1 MPAAAAEAV
10 AAVRLQLPAVV
21 VGQPLQLV
29 VAVERMAAVVEHRLP
44 VAEVVVRKL
53 AAVRNTQ
60 AAAAGRR
67 LAADVQP
74 DQHNGSSQTP
84 KSDS

>member
-10 AAVRLQLPAVV
+10 AAVRLQLPAVAA
-21 VGQPLQLV
+21 GQPLQLV
-29 VAVERMAAVVEHRLP
+29 VAVERMTAVVEYRLP
-44 VAEVVVRKL
+44 VVAVVRKL

-67 LAADVQP
+67 QVAAAQP
-74 DQHNGSSQTP
+74 GQHSDLNQTP
-84 KSDS
+84 KSGS

>member
-1 MPAAAAEAV
+1 MPAAAAEAA
-10 AAVRLQLPAVV
+10 AAVRLQLPAVAA
-21 VGQPLQLV
+21 GQPLQLV

-67 LAADVQP
+67 QVAAAQP
-74 DQHNGSSQTP
+74 DQHSGLNQTP
-84 KSDS
+84 KSGS

>member
-1 MPAAAAEAV
+1 MPAVAAGAAAAARLQPPAV
-10 AAVRLQLPAVV
+10 A

-44 VAEVVVRKL
+44 AAAVVRKL

-67 LAADVQP
+67 LVAAA
-74 DQHNGSSQTP
+74 
-84 KSDS
+84 

>member
-1 MPAAAAEAV
+1 MPAVTAEAA
-10 AAVRLQLPAVV
+10 AAVRLQLPAVA

-29 VAVERMAAVVEHRLP
+29 VAVGRMAAVVEHKLP
-44 VAEVVVRKL
+44 VAAVVRKL

-67 LAADVQP
+67 QVAAAQP
-74 DQHNGSSQTP
+74 GQHSGLNQTP

>member
-1 MPAAAAEAV
+1 MPAVAAEAA
-10 AAVRLQLPAVV
+10 AAVRLQLPAAEA
-21 VGQPLQLV
+21 GQPLQLV

-44 VAEVVVRKL
+44 AAAVVRKL

-67 LAADVQP
+67 QVAAAQP
-74 DQHNGSSQTP
+74 DQHSGLNQTP
-84 KSDS
+84 KSGS

>member
-1 MPAAAAEAV
+1 MPAAAAEAA

-29 VAVERMAAVVEHRLP
+29 VAVERMAAVVEYRLP
-44 VAEVVVRKL
+44 VVAVVRKL

-67 LAADVQP
+67 LVAAA
-74 DQHNGSSQTP
+74 
-84 KSDS
+84 

>member
-29 VAVERMAAVVEHRLP
+29 VAVERMAAVVEYKLP
-44 VAEVVVRKL
+44 AAAVVRKL

>member
-10 AAVRLQLPAVV
+10 EAVRLQLPAVV

-44 VAEVVVRKL
+44 VAEVVVSKL

>member
-1 MPAAAAEAV
+1 MPAAAAEA
-10 AAVRLQLPAVV
+10 AAAARLQPPAVA

-44 VAEVVVRKL
+44 VAAVVRKL

-60 AAAAGRR
+60 AAAADRR
-67 LAADVQP
+67 QVAAAQP
-74 DQHNGSSQTP
+74 DQHSDLNQTP
-84 KSDS
+84 KSGS

>member
-1 MPAAAAEAV
+1 MPAAAAEAA

-21 VGQPLQLV
+21 AEQPLQLV
-29 VAVERMAAVVEHRLP
+29 VAVERMAAVVEYKLP
-44 VAEVVVRKL
+44 VVAVVRKL

-67 LAADVQP
+67 LVAAA
-74 DQHNGSSQTP
+74 
-84 KSDS
+84 

>member
-1 MPAAAAEAV
+1 MPAAAAEAA
-10 AAVRLQLPAVV
+10 AAVRLQLPAVAA
-21 VGQPLQLV
+21 GQPLQLV

-44 VAEVVVRKL
+44 VAAVVRKL

-67 LAADVQP
+67 QVAAAQP
-74 DQHNGSSQTP
+74 DQHSGLNQTP
-84 KSDS
+84 KSGS

>member
-1 MPAAAAEAV
+1 M
-10 AAVRLQLPAVV
+10 
-21 VGQPLQLV
+21 QLV

>member
-1 MPAAAAEAV
+1 MPAAAAEAA
-10 AAVRLQLPAVV
+10 AAVRLQLPAVAA
-21 VGQPLQLV
+21 GQPLQLV

-44 VAEVVVRKL
+44 VAAVVRKL

-67 LAADVQP
+67 QVAAAQP
-74 DQHNGSSQTP
+74 GQHSDLNQTP
-84 KSDS
+84 KSGS

>member
-1 MPAAAAEAV
+1 MLAAAEAA
-10 AAVRLQLPAVV
+10 AAVRLQLPAAEA
-21 VGQPLQLV
+21 GQPLQLV

-44 VAEVVVRKL
+44 AAAVVRKL

-67 LAADVQP
+67 LVADVQP

>member
-1 MPAAAAEAV
+1 MPAVAAGAA
-10 AAVRLQLPAVV
+10 AAVRLQLPAVAA
-21 VGQPLQLV
+21 GQPLQLV

-44 VAEVVVRKL
+44 VAAVVRKL

-67 LAADVQP
+67 QVAAAQP
-74 DQHNGSSQTP
+74 DQHSDLDQTP
-84 KSDS
+84 KLGS

>member
-1 MPAAAAEAV
+1 MPAAAAEAA
-10 AAVRLQLPAVV
+10 AAVRLQLPAVAA

-29 VAVERMAAVVEHRLP
+29 VAVERMAAVVEYKLP
-44 VAEVVVRKL
+44 VAAVVRKL

-67 LAADVQP
+67 QVAAAQP
-74 DQHNGSSQTP
+74 DQHSDLNQTP
-84 KSDS
+84 RSGS

>member
-1 MPAAAAEAV
+1 MPAVAAGAA
-10 AAVRLQLPAVV
+10 AAVRLQLPVV
-21 VGQPLQLV
+21 AAGQPLQLV

-44 VAEVVVRKL
+44 VAAVVRKL

-67 LAADVQP
+67 QVAAAQP
-74 DQHNGSSQTP
+74 DQHSDLDQTP
-84 KSDS
+84 KLGS

>member
-1 MPAAAAEAV
+1 MPAATAEA
-10 AAVRLQLPAVV
+10 AAAARLQLPAVA

-29 VAVERMAAVVEHRLP
+29 VAVECMAAVVEHRLP
-44 VAEVVVRKL
+44 AAAVVRKL

-67 LAADVQP
+67 QVAAAQP
-74 DQHNGSSQTP
+74 DQHSGLNQTP
-84 KSDS
+84 KSGS

>member
-1 MPAAAAEAV
+1 MPAAAAEAA
-10 AAVRLQLPAVV
+10 AAVRLQLPAVAA
-21 VGQPLQLV
+21 GQPLQLV

-44 VAEVVVRKL
+44 AAAVVRKL

-67 LAADVQP
+67 QVAAAQP
-74 DQHNGSSQTP
+74 DQHSDLNQTP
-84 KSDS
+84 KSGS

>member
-1 MPAAAAEAV
+1 MPAAA
-10 AAVRLQLPAVV
+10 AAVRLQLPAVA

-29 VAVERMAAVVEHRLP
+29 VAVERMAAVVEHKLP
-44 VAEVVVRKL
+44 VAAVVRKL

-67 LAADVQP
+67 QVAAAQP
-74 DQHNGSSQTP
+74 DQHSGLNQTP
-84 KSDS
+84 KSGS

>member
-1 MPAAAAEAV
+1 MPAAAAEAA
-10 AAVRLQLPAVV
+10 AAVRLQLPAVA

-29 VAVERMAAVVEHRLP
+29 VAVERMAAVVEYKLP
-44 VAEVVVRKL
+44 AAEVVRKL

-84 KSDS
+84 KSGS